1 MLLVVLTLLALWFGL
16 DTAKDP
22 RRFISVA
29 GMLVYVGIS
38 WVCSKHRRKVS
49 YVVFIQTTFVEKKNK
64 LVLRV
69 LSLMLSNTTGALMV
83 KEFKKNQE
91 HRLSESDYRVND
103 VLSGGHNLQLK
114 TGNK

>member
-1 MLLVVLTLLALWFGL
+1 MLKAP
-16 DTAKDP
+16 KK
-22 RRFISVA
+22 
-29 GMLVYVGIS
+29 
-38 WVCSKHRRKVS
+38 SKLRCIYSNHFRRK
-49 YVVFIQTTFVEKKNK
+49 KKNK

-103 VLSGGHNLQLK
+103 VLSGGHDLQLK